1 VAAHFWLWVYP
12 KNSSLLA
19 SRFKICERYSRGE
32 HIKKLVKRIAALKAK
47 KIVWDPILDNPD
59 MEIFA
64 ISLDGTDFRMNEQKH
79 SLLPRDPQA
88 CSQKFNHGAVK
99 YEIALS
105 LHRAKCVHVAGPF
118 KGGTHGMEVF
128 RGGGLMEKIQEG
140 KLMLADRGYHSK
152 FLHES
157 VKSSLPNSYGSKEL
171 ENFKSPG
178 RLRHETFSGRL
189 KFFNCLREKFRHGGM
204 DEHKHVFEAV
214 VVIVQYQM
222 DNGSPIFTI

>member
-1 VAAHFWLWVYP
+1 LDVANIWYDLMQTDIAEAQVSEKEKSQKGFKRFMAAHFWLWVYP

-32 HIKKLVKRIAALKAK
+32 HIKKWVKRIAALKAK

-118 KGGTHGMEVF
+118 KGGTHDMEVF
-128 RGGGLMEKIQEG
+128 RRGGLMEKVQEG
-140 KLMLADRGYHSK
+140 KLMLADRGYRSK
-152 FLHES
+152 FLHER
-157 VKSSLPNSYGSKEL
+157 VKFSLPNSYGSKEL
-171 ENFKSPG
+171 ENFKSRG
-178 RLRHETFSGRL
+178 RLRHETF
-189 KFFNCLREKFRHGGM
+189 
-204 DEHKHVFEAV
+204 
-214 VVIVQYQM
+214 
-222 DNGSPIFTI
+222 NG